1 MKPLQLTM
9 RAFGAYADEQTID
22 FTLLGDKNFFLIHGP
37 TGSGKTTILDAISFA
52 LYGSASGDLR
62 ESKSLRSDY
71 APAEQKT
78 EVEFSF
84 SSGNQ
89 IYQVLR
95 APEQELKKQR
105 GEGTRKVPASAA
117 LFKILADGT
126 KEPQANKSDEVTK
139 KITEIIGF
147 KAEQF
152 RQIVLLPQG
161 EFRRFLIAESKDRK
175 VILETIFKT
184 ELYRR
189 IEALL
194 SERSKTID
202 SDYTNLKQQRQFIL
216 DSVACENAEQLS
228 MRLLALQQRQRES
241 SQELQNASLRLDAAK
256 LQLQQAQH
264 ISNAFNEATTAQ
276 KFLDSLQEQ
285 APAITAAKTEAAQAE
300 KAAFLEEIYNSTLRA
315 HKHNEECKQTL
326 QTTTTDNDTAQRNL
340 QVLHQQLQEQL
351 QQVQPDADTA
361 VADDLTGVL
370 ALLNQR
376 ILQLNSAAAKLSGI
390 TDELER
396 LAATLVDNQP
406 CPVCGSLHHPQPA
419 TVSAAH
425 KAELDKK
432 MQQMARQTRALQGL
446 QQQYQQAQLVLA
458 RCETAQKAA
467 QEAFAGS
474 EKEFTELRE
483 LFKTRLAASAF
494 TSQSTFLAALRP
506 EHKRRQ
512 LQQTIAGYEQNLAAA
527 TDRLQRAQNAISGQT
542 APELETL
549 QSAEQEA
556 SALYRSLTAQA
567 ALTAK
572 EEADLEKQQ
581 QLLHELEKKMSDLQT
596 AYQTAAAL
604 ANTAKGD
611 NPARLTFSA
620 FVLQAI
626 LDDVLQAAN
635 LRLTAMSRG
644 RYSLSRTGDVLDA
657 RRENGLNI
665 EVTDS
670 FTGIAR
676 PVKTLSGGEIFL
688 ASLSLALGLSDVV
701 QSYAGGIRLDTI
713 LVDEGFGTL
722 DTEALDMAIRT
733 LTDLQKG
740 GRMVGII
747 SHVGELRE
755 RISARLEV
763 IPGQRG
769 SKAFFHV

>member
-78 EVEFSF
+78 EVEFTF
-84 SSGNQ
+84 SSGEQ

-105 GEGTRKVPASAA
+105 GEGTRKVPAAAA
-117 LFKILADGT
+117 LFKLLADGS
-126 KEPQANKSDEVTK
+126 KEPLAAKSDEVTK
-139 KITEIIGF
+139 KVTELIGF

-175 VILETIFKT
+175 AILETIFKT

-189 IEALL
+189 IETLL
-194 SERSKTID
+194 ADRSSAID
-202 SDYTNLKQQRQFIL
+202 SDYKLLKQQRQFIL
-216 DSVACENAEQLS
+216 DSSHCEDQAQLS
-228 MRLLALQQRQRES
+228 GKLQELQQRQAS
-241 SQELQNASLRLDAAK
+241 IAAALLAAASQLETAK
-256 LQLQQAQH
+256 QQRQQAQEVH
-264 ISNAFNEATTAQ
+264 NAFKEAAAAQTALQ
-276 KFLDSLQEQ
+276 SLLEQ
-285 APAITAAKTEAAQAE
+285 RPAVAAVKNEAAQAE

-315 HKHNEECKQTL
+315 HKHNEESKKTALHAAAATTSAQEGL
-326 QTTTTDNDTAQRNL
+326 QE
-340 QVLHQQLQEQL
+340 LHQQLQKQL
-351 QQVQPDADTA
+351 QLLQLGDITGAS
-361 VADDLTGVL
+361 DLTQAL
-370 ALLNQR
+370 ELLNR
-376 ILQLNSAAAKLSGI
+376 HILHLNSETAKLSGV
-390 TDELER
+390 TAELER
-396 LAATLVDNQP
+396 LAGTLVDNEP
-406 CPVCGSLHHPQPA
+406 CPVCGSPHHPKPA
-419 TVSAAH
+419 TVSAAQ
-425 KAELDKK
+425 KAELQAK
-432 MQQMARQTRALQGL
+432 MQSLAQKTQLLQHL
-446 QQQYQQAQLVLA
+446 QQQYQQAQVQLA
-458 RCETAQKAA
+458 RCEAA
-467 QEAFAGS
+467 QVAAHSALASADTEFLELRDRFKERLTAS
-474 EKEFTELRE
+474 EFT
-483 LFKTRLAASAF
+483 T
-494 TSQSTFLAALRP
+494 QNDFLAALRP
-506 EHKRRQ
+506 ESKRRE
-512 LQQTIAGYEQNLAAA
+512 LQQTITTYEQNLAAA
-527 TDRLQRAQNAISGQT
+527 TDRLQRAQAAVDGKT
-542 APELETL
+542 APDLDAVL
-549 QSAEQEA
+549 AAEQHA
-556 SALYRSLTAQA
+556 SQHYNGLTAQSAVA
-567 ALTAK
+567 ARESA
-572 EEADLEKQQ
+572 ELERQQQ
-581 QLLHELEKKMSDLQT
+581 QLLQLEEKMTTLQE

-604 ANTAKGD
+604 AETARGNNT
-611 NPARLTFSA
+611 ARLTFSA

-635 LRLTAMSRG
+635 LRLTSMSRG

-670 FTGIAR
+670 FTGVAR

-701 QSYAGGIRLDTI
+701 QAYAGGIHLDTI

-740 GRMVGII
+740 GRLVGII

-769 SKAFFHV
+769 SRAIFHV

>member
-78 EVEFSF
+78 EVEFTF
-84 SSGNQ
+84 SSGEQ

-105 GEGTRKVPASAA
+105 GEGTRKVPAAAA
-117 LFKILADGT
+117 LFKLLADGS
-126 KEPQANKSDEVTK
+126 KEPLAAKSDEVTK
-139 KITEIIGF
+139 KVTELIGF

-175 VILETIFKT
+175 AILETIFKT

-189 IEALL
+189 IETLL
-194 SERSKTID
+194 ADRSSAID
-202 SDYTNLKQQRQFIL
+202 SDYKQLKQQRQFIL
-216 DSVACENAEQLS
+216 DSSHCEDQAHLS
-228 MRLLALQQRQRES
+228 GKLQELQQQQASIAAALLAAASQLETAKQQRQ
-241 SQELQNASLRLDAAK
+241 
-256 LQLQQAQH
+256 QAQEVH
-264 ISNAFNEATTAQ
+264 NAFKEAAAAQTALQ
-276 KFLDSLQEQ
+276 SLLEQ
-285 APAITAAKTEAAQAE
+285 RPAVAAVKNEAAQAE

-315 HKHNEECKQTL
+315 HKHNEESKKTALHAAAATTSAQEGL
-326 QTTTTDNDTAQRNL
+326 QE
-340 QVLHQQLQEQL
+340 LHQQLQKQL
-351 QQVQPDADTA
+351 QLLQLGDITGAS
-361 VADDLTGVL
+361 DLTQAL
-370 ALLNQR
+370 ELLNR
-376 ILQLNSAAAKLSGI
+376 HILHLNSETAKLSGV
-390 TDELER
+390 TAELER
-396 LAATLVDNQP
+396 LAGTLVDNEP
-406 CPVCGSLHHPQPA
+406 CPVCGSPHHPKPA
-419 TVSAAH
+419 TVSAAQ
-425 KAELDKK
+425 KAELQAK
-432 MQQMARQTRALQGL
+432 MQSLAQKTQLLQHL
-446 QQQYQQAQLVLA
+446 QQQYQQAQVQLA
-458 RCETAQKAA
+458 RCEAA
-467 QEAFAGS
+467 QVAAHSALASTDTEFLELRDRFKERLTAS
-474 EKEFTELRE
+474 EFT
-483 LFKTRLAASAF
+483 T
-494 TSQSTFLAALRP
+494 QNDFLAALRP
-506 EHKRRQ
+506 ESKRRE
-512 LQQTIAGYEQNLAAA
+512 LQQTITTYEQNLAAA
-527 TDRLQRAQNAISGQT
+527 TDRLQRAQAAVDGKT
-542 APELETL
+542 APDLDAVL
-549 QSAEQEA
+549 AAEQNA
-556 SALYRSLTAQA
+556 SQHYNGLTAQSAVA
-567 ALTAK
+567 AREIA
-572 EEADLEKQQ
+572 ELERQQ
-581 QLLHELEKKMSDLQT
+581 HQLLQLEEKMTALQE
-596 AYQTAAAL
+596 AYQIAAAL
-604 ANTAKGD
+604 AETAKG
-611 NPARLTFSA
+611 NNTARLTFSA

-635 LRLTAMSRG
+635 LRLTSMSRG

-670 FTGIAR
+670 FTGVAR

-701 QSYAGGIRLDTI
+701 QAYAGGIHLDTI

-740 GRMVGII
+740 GRLVGII

-769 SKAFFHV
+769 SRAIFHV

>member
-78 EVEFSF
+78 EVEFTF
-84 SSGNQ
+84 SSGEQ

-105 GEGTRKVPASAA
+105 GEGTRKVPAAAA
-117 LFKILADGT
+117 LFKLLADDS
-126 KEPQANKSDEVTK
+126 KEPLAAKSDEVTK
-139 KITEIIGF
+139 KVTELIGF

-175 VILETIFKT
+175 AILETIFKT

-189 IEALL
+189 IETLL
-194 SERSKTID
+194 ADRSSAID
-202 SDYTNLKQQRQFIL
+202 SDYKLLKQQRQFIL
-216 DSVACENAEQLS
+216 DSSHCEDQAQLS
-228 MRLLALQQRQRES
+228 GKLQELQQQQASIAAALLAAASQLETAKQQRQ
-241 SQELQNASLRLDAAK
+241 
-256 LQLQQAQH
+256 QAQEVH
-264 ISNAFNEATTAQ
+264 NAFKEAAAAQTALQ
-276 KFLDSLQEQ
+276 SLLEQ
-285 APAITAAKTEAAQAE
+285 RPAVAAVKNEAAQAE

-315 HKHNEECKQTL
+315 HKHNEESKKTALHAAASTTSAQEGL
-326 QTTTTDNDTAQRNL
+326 QE
-340 QVLHQQLQEQL
+340 LHQQLQKQL
-351 QQVQPDADTA
+351 QLLQLGDITGAS
-361 VADDLTGVL
+361 DLTQAL
-370 ALLNQR
+370 ELLNR
-376 ILQLNSAAAKLSGI
+376 HILHLNSETAKLSGV
-390 TDELER
+390 TAELER
-396 LAATLVDNQP
+396 LAGTLVDNEP
-406 CPVCGSLHHPQPA
+406 CPVCGSPHHPKPA
-419 TVSAAH
+419 TVSAAQ
-425 KAELDKK
+425 KAELQAK
-432 MQQMARQTRALQGL
+432 MQSLAQKTQLLQHL
-446 QQQYQQAQLVLA
+446 QQQYQQAQVQLA
-458 RCETAQKAA
+458 RCEAA
-467 QEAFAGS
+467 QAAAHSALASADTEFLELRDRFKERLTAS
-474 EKEFTELRE
+474 EFT
-483 LFKTRLAASAF
+483 T
-494 TSQSTFLAALRP
+494 QNDFLAALRP
-506 EHKRRQ
+506 KSKRRE
-512 LQQTIAGYEQNLAAA
+512 LQQTITTYEQNLAAA
-527 TDRLQRAQNAISGQT
+527 TDRLQRAQAAVDGKT
-542 APELETL
+542 APDLDAVL
-549 QSAEQEA
+549 AAEQHA
-556 SALYRSLTAQA
+556 SQHYNGLTAQSAVA
-567 ALTAK
+567 ARESA
-572 EEADLEKQQ
+572 ELERQQ
-581 QLLHELEKKMSDLQT
+581 HQLLQLEEKMTALQE
-596 AYQTAAAL
+596 AYQIAAAL
-604 ANTAKGD
+604 AETAKG
-611 NPARLTFSA
+611 NNTARLTFSA

-635 LRLTAMSRG
+635 LRLTSMSRG

-670 FTGIAR
+670 FTGVAR

-701 QSYAGGIRLDTI
+701 QAYAGGIHLDTI

-740 GRMVGII
+740 GRLVGII

-769 SKAFFHV
+769 SRAIFHV